1 MTLPPKYP
9 LQTLMAVEAK
19 HVAELNKI
27 LAMAVNRLDQDIKAL
42 GKAGANPLTIMQAQA
57 TRASLASFI
66 GEVFDEVEGSISL
79 GLKNAAAAAS
89 GVVSAYEAQML
100 GLVMSPEAM
109 ANLAKSEAQRAAMG
123 IEAAMQRVLGNSY
136 QPLSSTVYK
145 TQQLTLKW
153 VDKRIA
159 QGLASGWSASKLA
172 GELKGMIDPA
182 VKGGVS
188 YAAMRTARTEI
199 NNAFHASSA
208 ERYLN
213 SPVVLEVDWHLS
225 SSHPEGDVCDDLQA
239 NSPYPKKSV
248 PQKPH
253 PQCYCY
259 ITPALPEPAKF
270 VDNLFKGKYG
280 SPPSGAALK
289 AVKVNAPAKAG
300 SKAASTLAQNAM
312 HQAIKTDKV
321 PTKTT
326 LANQLNLPK
335 NLTGKIADPEALND
349 LLAKLDADT
358 LAWVKG
364 NSAAKNML
372 IGVEKDI
379 DDLDQLA
386 AWATKQAKPKAD
398 LPKQAW
404 LDEPL
409 PNGPVKIVDG
419 FADEDYDELG
429 GITGFNDEAIEILK
443 DNNIN
448 PEVVFNLTEGMD
460 DDVFE
465 QFINVVFN
473 AGEDPDNVKWL
484 VQAVDLDPKSNSLLG
499 DLTQL
504 GKATPPK
511 KVPSW
516 SSLDKWDL
524 SDSTMDNLQFMLE
537 MTPDQVE
544 AQLAKFSLDELA
556 ELKKLDPPTQAHHI
570 KFGTTP
576 AKEAMQADTLPA
588 TPSGAPSYNSLAQT
602 LKLSENDLLESG
614 ATPKQIQFMLHGDPP
629 KTTGLYEV
637 LKTYDAGAQKQYMNI
652 AKTIDVDKALGDGL
666 DDWMVANKF
675 IDADDVPVPKA
686 NFLDIEQDYGV
697 PEYVWTDAGMTADEV
712 KAAFDWINDNP
723 DHYLFKK
730 LEDAFENFDQDE
742 LLGAVQGAAKQVK
755 LKPIKPDTLP
765 DVKIPDPLPVPKELY
780 DSYEDVADIFVK
792 GDWKPNLLA
801 KTGATPQQI
810 ADYVEDMSQA
820 QYDHFMSLKWP
831 SQKKHFEKLAT
842 KTDNVTT
849 YEAKLEFAQGAAL
862 DASKMGKPMSSDPE
876 VLAKW
881 RGKAQPSKPIEPK
894 PPTTP
899 GQAAYDEWLQK
910 AKDKYTAFAG
920 PGKKLE
926 NSNNWSYFQK
936 VVNSNDLSALKY
948 LQTNKYIDDDLYN
961 LAVAAGKKAA
971 TPDPGDA
978 AKYKSAMDAY
988 AKAKTQFD
996 LDAVQWREA
1005 NGITSQ
1011 AKGVWNDVL
1020 VHDDNYKGLD
1030 WANKNLPTA
1039 TGDARAGVKKYSGSD
1054 YTPWNNSLR
1063 RNASADSVPGD
1074 SWGEWTRKA
1083 DKSMVGAPEDIIV
1096 RRGTGWD
1103 EFAIGDQRNRF
1114 LPPPPPSDLIGT
1126 VQTQHGYTS
1135 TSVGRTS
1142 AFSPRPVAMRIR
1154 VPQGHGVTWVDPYSK
1169 NPGERELLISRSTNY
1184 YIHDVYEDGGTWFV
1198 DAEIIP
1204 RGVDPST
1211 WAPIKSN
1218 PPHKR

>member
-172 GELKGMIDPA
+172 GELKGMIDPS

-225 SSHPEGDVCDDLQA
+225 SSHPEGDICDDLQA

-280 SPPSGAALK
+280 SPPSAAAVQELK
-289 AVKVNAPAKAG
+289 ANLPKAAG
-300 SKAASTLAQNAM
+300 SKAAKTMAQNAM

-364 NSAAKNML
+364 NSAAKNVL

-386 AWATKQAKPKAD
+386 AWATKQAKPKTP
-398 LPKQAW
+398 LPKTFNDKNAV
-404 LDEPL
+404 
-409 PNGPVKIVDG
+409 GG
-419 FADEDYDELG
+419 FADEAYDELG
-429 GITGFNDEAIEILK
+429 SVDGLNGEAIEILM
-443 DNNIN
+443 DHNID
-448 PEVVFNLTEGMD
+448 PAVVYKLTEGMD
-460 DDVFE
+460 DLQFE
-465 QFINVVFN
+465 QFIEVVFG
-473 AGEDPDNVKWL
+473 AGEDPDKVKWL
-484 VQAVDLDPKSNSLLG
+484 LQAVDLDPKSNSLLG

-504 GKATPPK
+504 AKGAPPK
-511 KVPSW
+511 KVPTL
-516 SSLDKWDL
+516 SSIEADWGLDVKVVNDL
-524 SDSTMDNLQFMLE
+524 AQLQK
-537 MTPDQVE
+537 MTPDQIE
-544 AQLAKFSLDELA
+544 AQLLKFSADELA
-556 ELKKLDPPTQAHHI
+556 AIKKLDVYDQGYYV
-570 KFGTTP
+570 KLGTTP
-576 AKEAMQADTLPA
+576 AKEATQAAAMPA
-588 TPSGAPSYNSLAQT
+588 TPAGAPSYNSLAQT

-675 IDADDVPVPKA
+675 IDADDVPVPKV
-686 NFLDIEQDYGV
+686 NFLDIEQDYGA
-697 PEYVWTDAGMTADEV
+697 PEYVWTGSGMTADEV

-730 LEDAFENFDQDE
+730 LENAFEEFDEDE

-765 DVKIPDPLPVPKELY
+765 DVKVPDPLPVPKELY
-780 DSYEDVADIFVK
+780 SSYEDVADIFVK

-820 QYDHFMSLKWP
+820 QYDHFMGLKWP

-842 KTDNVTT
+842 KTDNATT
-849 YEAKLEFAQGAAL
+849 YQAKLDFAQGAAL

-881 RGKAQPSKPIEPK
+881 RGKAQPNKPIEPK
-894 PPTTP
+894 PPGPTSAKP
-899 GQAAYDEWLQK
+899 EFDKFLDGAKQKFKDFAASTGNLKNDLTK
-910 AKDKYTAFAG
+910 
-920 PGKKLE
+920 
-926 NSNNWSYFQK
+926 SNNWSYFQK
-936 VVNSNDLSALKY
+936 VVDSNDLSALKY
-948 LQTNKYIDDDLYN
+948 LKTNKYIDDALEAQAK
-961 LAVAAGKKAA
+961 LAIKKAT
-971 TPDPGDA
+971 TPDPADA